1 MFHLL
6 AKGLSHFYILRFKL
20 QAWHAGY
27 QLLRAAR
34 QIERD
39 RRQTEGSRLSE
50 AYKIGIHGYYI
61 RYAEHFFDRLEAL
74 ETVPDKAGD
83 LLDNISVSPE
93 EVQKFSP
100 DLTFHQA
107 LRIQYQT
114 RQNDLSALP
123 IDQVIAGVSSM
134 HCVAQMG
141 LTYHY
146 FKQEIGRSKC
156 LFWHPSYMPEIGPTI
171 AFVKIARHPQVRH
184 YSLRRPQNVRDQ

>member
-1 MFHLL
+1 MFQKL
-6 AKGLSHFYILRFKL
+6 ATGLSHFHILRFKI
-20 QAWHAGY
+20 QAWRAGY

-39 RRQTEGSRLSE
+39 RRQSEGSPLSE

-61 RYAEHFFDRLEAL
+61 RYAERIFDRLEAL
-74 ETVPDKAGD
+74 DTVPDKVGN
-83 LLDNISVSPE
+83 LLDNISISPE
-93 EVQKFSP
+93 EVQKFAP

-114 RQNDLSALP
+114 RPNDLSAVP
-123 IDQVIAGVSSM
+123 VDQMIAAVSSM
-134 HCVAQMG
+134 HRVAQMG

-156 LFWHPSYMPEIGPTI
+156 LLWHPSYMPEIGPTI
-171 AFVKIARHPQVRH
+171 AFVKIARHLQVKH
-184 YSLRRPQNVRDQ
+184 YTVQSPQNIHS